1 MSFEEVRRHVT
12 TTNLSSRDLRRTNRA
27 TILRTLYFGGEMSR
41 VDLSQ
46 QTQLSTATV
55 TNVVVELLNEGS
67 VIEVGSEESLGGRPR
82 TILAINPR
90 YCYFIGVDVGE
101 QHLGMELF
109 NLTLA
114 KVASAQYAILSHLAY
129 PERIA
134 AHIAQGI
141 ETMLATA
148 GISQRA
154 NILGIGVGVPGIVE
168 MTTESVVHA
177 PSIGWKAVP
186 FRRLLEEQIPY
197 RLLLDNGVKAMTQ
210 AELLIGAGRGYQH
223 FVVVLMGTGIGA
235 GIVANGVLYRGA
247 SNSAGEWGHTRLSL
261 DGPLCRCGNRGCLEA
276 YIGSSRI
283 LERLRARVSTHP
295 ALDYANEE
303 EAMSSLAASACAGDA
318 DALQVLEETTHY
330 LGVGIAN
337 LVNFFNPQCLILGG
351 WVGSQLGQLI
361 LPALRGFIE
370 TMALPSSAQAVS
382 LEVSQFGQ
390 DAVAMG
396 SATLVLEQFLS
407 SGGTKQEAVG

>member
-1 MSFEEVRRHVT
+1 VA
-12 TTNLSSRDLRRTNRA
+12 TTNLSSRDLRRANRA

-41 VDLSQ
+41 VNLSQ

-55 TNVVVELLNEGS
+55 TNVVAELLNEGS

-90 YCYFIGVDVGE
+90 YCYLVGVDVGE
-101 QHLGMELF
+101 QHLGLELF
-109 NLTLA
+109 DLTLA
-114 KVASAQYAILSHLAY
+114 KVATAEYPIFTHLAH

-134 AHIAQGI
+134 ERVAQGI
-141 ETMLATA
+141 DTMLSNA
-148 GISQRA
+148 GVSQEA
-154 NILGIGVGVPGIVE
+154 NVLGIGVGVPGVVQ

-177 PSIGWKAVP
+177 PGIGWKAVP
-186 FRRLLEEQIPY
+186 FRRLLEDQVPY
-197 RLLLDNGVKAMTQ
+197 RIFLDNGVKAMTQ

-223 FVVVLMGTGIGA
+223 FVVVLMGTGVGA
-235 GIVANGVLYRGA
+235 GIVVNGVLYRGA
-247 SNSAGEWGHTRLSL
+247 SNSAGEWGHSRISL

-283 LERLRARVSTHP
+283 LDRLRKRIPSHP
-295 ALDYANEE
+295 ALEYANEE
-303 EAMSSLAASACAGDA
+303 EIMSALAASARAGDA

-337 LVNFFNPQCLILGG
+337 LINFFNPQRLILGG
-351 WVGSQLGQLI
+351 WVGSQLGHLI
-361 LPALRGFIE
+361 LPALRGIVE
-370 TMALPSSAQAVS
+370 TIALPSSAQAVS

-390 DAVAMG
+390 DAVALG
-396 SATLVLEQFLS
+396 SATLVLERFLS
-407 SGGTKQEAVG
+407 SGGTKQELVG

>member
-1 MSFEEVRRHVT
+1 VA

-41 VDLSQ
+41 VNLSQ

-55 TNVVVELLNEGS
+55 TNVVAELLNEGS

-90 YCYFIGVDVGE
+90 YCYLVGVDVGE
-101 QHLGMELF
+101 QHLGLELF
-109 NLTLA
+109 DLTLA
-114 KVASAQYAILSHLAY
+114 KVATAEYPILTHLAH

-134 AHIAQGI
+134 ERIAQGI
-141 ETMLATA
+141 ETMLSTA
-148 GISQRA
+148 GVSQQA
-154 NILGIGVGVPGIVE
+154 NVLGIGVGVPGVIQ
-168 MTTESVVHA
+168 MTTEQVVHA
-177 PSIGWKAVP
+177 SGIGWKAVP
-186 FRRLLEEQIPY
+186 FHHLLEEQVPY
-197 RLLLDNGVKAMTQ
+197 RIFLDNGVKAMTQ

-223 FVVVLMGTGIGA
+223 FVVVLMGTGVGA
-235 GIVANGVLYRGA
+235 GIVVNGVLYRGA
-247 SNSAGEWGHTRLSL
+247 SNSAGEWGHSRLSL

-283 LERLRARVSTHP
+283 LDRLRTQVPTHP
-295 ALDYANEE
+295 ALEYANEE
-303 EAMSSLAASACAGDA
+303 EAMSSLAASARAGDPG
-318 DALQVLEETTHY
+318 ALQVLEETTHY

-337 LVNFFNPQCLILGG
+337 LINFFNPQRLILGG
-351 WVGSQLGQLI
+351 WVGCQLGHLI
-361 LPALRGFIE
+361 LPALNGIIE

-390 DAVAMG
+390 DAVALG
-396 SATLVLEQFLS
+396 SATLVLERFLS
-407 SGGTKQEAVG
+407 SGGTKQELVG

>member
-1 MSFEEVRRHVT
+1 VA

-41 VDLSQ
+41 VNLSQ

-55 TNVVVELLNEGS
+55 TNVVAELLNEGS

-90 YCYFIGVDVGE
+90 YCYLVGVDVGE
-101 QHLGMELF
+101 QHLGLELF
-109 NLTLA
+109 DLTLA
-114 KVASAQYAILSHLAY
+114 KVATAEYPILTHLAH

-134 AHIAQGI
+134 ERIAQGI
-141 ETMLATA
+141 ETMLSTA
-148 GISQRA
+148 GVSQQA
-154 NILGIGVGVPGIVE
+154 NVLGIGVGVPGVIQ
-168 MTTESVVHA
+168 MTTEQVVHA
-177 PSIGWKAVP
+177 SSIGWKAVP
-186 FRRLLEEQIPY
+186 FHHLLEEQVPY
-197 RLLLDNGVKAMTQ
+197 RIFLDNGVKAMTQ

-223 FVVVLMGTGIGA
+223 FVVVLMGTGVGA
-235 GIVANGVLYRGA
+235 GIVVNGVLYRGA
-247 SNSAGEWGHTRLSL
+247 SNSAGEWGHSRLSL

-283 LERLRARVSTHP
+283 LDRLRTQVPTHP
-295 ALDYANEE
+295 ALEYANEE
-303 EAMSSLAASACAGDA
+303 EAMSSLAASARAGDPG
-318 DALQVLEETTHY
+318 ALQVLEETTHY

-337 LVNFFNPQCLILGG
+337 LINFFNPQRLILGG
-351 WVGSQLGQLI
+351 WVGCQLGHLI
-361 LPALRGFIE
+361 LPALNGIIE

-390 DAVAMG
+390 DAVALG
-396 SATLVLEQFLS
+396 SATLVLERFLS
-407 SGGTKQEAVG
+407 SGGTKQELVG